1 MDKTRAFAS
10 ATVASMT
17 DAQVEKCAKRL
28 QQFLADL
35 LEPLGRSERKHW
47 NEVYV
52 RGLLLDGERK
62 SIEPLAA
69 RMGEGNV
76 QAMQQLV
83 GQSPWDWMP
92 VWERLA
98 QRMTAELEPDSAWVI
113 DDTGFPKQG
122 EHSVGVERQ
131 YSGTLG
137 KVGNCQVAVSVHHVG
152 EQGHSIL
159 GWRLYLPESWAKDGQ
174 RREEAGIP
182 QDVGFKTK
190 WQLGLDIID
199 QARSWG
205 LLDRIVVSDG
215 GYGESTEFRDGLE
228 ARHLPYVVGISPT
241 LGVWT
246 APPKATIPP
255 RHPGR
260 GAPATR
266 YDYGQPRPLSVHEAA
281 VQAKGWK
288 SIRWRQGTKGWL
300 ESRFVAMRVQPS
312 HGFVRGEPP
321 HKEVWLL
328 VEWPELEKEPTKYFL
343 CDLPETYI
351 LRRLVRLAKCRW
363 KIEQDYQQLKEELGL
378 DHYEGRSW
386 IGWHHH
392 TTLVMMAR
400 AFLTLETLRRK
411 KTSGWTLPRTRREIQ
426 YLLITWTGFC
436 VYCGCKIKGSRAP

>member
-1 MDKTRAFAS
+1 
-10 ATVASMT
+10 MT

-182 QDVGFKTK
+182 QDVGFKTE